1 MALTTRPFF
10 DTSVLL
16 AGLVDVGPASAFA
29 QQAMDAVAE
38 GRIEGPCTAWH
49 CCLEFYAVATKLP
62 PEFRLRPS
70 DALRLL
76 ETEILARFS
85 VQQLPGSVRADFLR
99 AAARDGSAGGRIYDA
114 HIAEIA
120 YRSGARTLVT
130 DNRRH
135 FTSLLRHGVRVLTPG
150 EFVEE
155 LKQRR

>member
-1 MALTTRPFF
+1 MAVATRPFF

-16 AGLVDVGPASAFA
+16 AGLVDVGPASAAA

-38 GRIEGPCTAWH
+38 GRIEGACTAWH
-49 CCLEFYAVATKLP
+49 CCLEFYAVATRLP
-62 PEFRLRPS
+62 PEYRLQPA

-76 ETEILARFS
+76 ETEVLARFT
-85 VQQLPGSVRADFLR
+85 VQQLPADVHHEFLR
-99 AAARDGSAGGRIYDA
+99 AAAREGTAGGRIYDA

-120 YRSGARTLVT
+120 YGSGAQTLVT

-135 FTSLLRHGVRVLTPG
+135 FTSLLRHGVRVLTTG

-155 LKQRR
+155 LRKRR

>member
-1 MALTTRPFF
+1 MALAVRPFF

-16 AGLVDVGPASAFA
+16 AGLVDVGPASASA

-49 CCLEFYAVATKLP
+49 CCLEFYAVATRLP
-62 PEFRLRPS
+62 PEFRLQPA

-76 ETEILARFS
+76 ETEILARFD
-85 VQQLPGSVRADFLR
+85 VQQLPAGACDEFLR
-99 AAARDGSAGGRIYDA
+99 AAARDGSAGGAIYDA
-114 HIAEIA
+114 HIAEVA
-120 YRSGARTLVT
+120 YRSGAQTLVT

-135 FTSLLRHGVRVLTPG
+135 FTSLLRHGVRVLTTG

-155 LKQRR
+155 LRRRR